1 MPAEPPTQ
9 NEPVETISINQPIA
23 SNRPVEHD
31 GNSTYQRQDV
41 SKELNRI
48 KSRVNQ
54 VRMFVNI
61 QIHVIHQMNFMCILL
76 LYII

>member
-9 NEPVETISINQPIA
+9 NEPVETISIDQPIA
-23 SNRPVEHD
+23 SNGPVEHD

-54 VRMFVNI
+54 VRMIVNI
-61 QIHVIHQMNFMCILL
+61 
-76 LYII
+76 